1 MPQLIVIAG
10 PTASGKT
17 SLAIEVAQHYSTE
30 IISADSRQF
39 YREMEIGTAKPTAQE
54 RAQVPHHFVDN
65 LSIHEAY
72 SAGHFEQEVLEFLKA
87 FFQENDRV
95 VMAGGSGMF
104 IDAVCYGMDD
114 VPRDLDIRKTL
125 QKELAEKGLPKLV
138 EELQKV
144 DPLHYERVDR
154 ANPQRVIRALEVY
167 RTSGRPFSSYHS
179 RSKAQRAFDI
189 AYYAIDMEREKLYE
203 RINQRTE
210 LMLEAGWLKEAEA
223 LYPHRHLNALN
234 TVGYK
239 DLFNFIEGQTS
250 WEECVEEI
258 KKNTRRYAK
267 RQETWLRR
275 NEEVQWIRSIDE
287 LLSSRA

>member
-39 YREMEIGTAKPTAQE
+39 YREMEIGTAKPSVEE
-54 RAQVPHHFVDN
+54 RAQVKHHFVDN
-65 LSIHEAY
+65 LSIHDDY
-72 SAGHFEQEVLEFLKA
+72 SAGHFEQEVLAFLKA
-87 FFQENDRV
+87 YFQENDKV

-104 IDAVCYGMDD
+104 IDAVCYGFDD
-114 VPRDLDIRKTL
+114 VPRDLDIRKSL
-125 QKELAEKGLPKLV
+125 NEELAEFGLSKLV

-144 DPLHYERVDR
+144 DPVHYERVDR
-154 ANPQRVIRALEVY
+154 ANPQRVIRALEVF
-167 RTSGRPFSSYHS
+167 RSTGVPFSNYHS
-179 RSKAQRAFDI
+179 KTKAQRDFDI
-189 AYYAIDMEREKLYE
+189 AYYAIEMEREKLYE
-203 RINQRTE
+203 RINQRTDT
-210 LMLEAGWLKEAEA
+210 MLEAGWLEEAKE
-223 LYPHRHLNALN
+223 LYPHRQLNALN

-239 DLFNFIEGQTS
+239 DLFDFIEEKTS
-250 WEECVEEI
+250 WDECVEEI

-275 NEEVQWIRSIDE
+275 NEDVRWVQSLNDI
-287 LLSSRA
+287 L